1 MNLRYYHH
9 LLLLPLLSLFASCIN
24 DDYSNCVQYSL
35 TVSQTDSVGN
45 ALAAEVKGNM
55 MAYLF
60 IDGKFDRIV
69 TSDPDGS
76 YKISYDGRL
85 GNASLIAIGTSEKDS
100 AQVFTPAVGTDM
112 NSMSVSVK
120 RDSVT
125 GEYLLP
131 SSLYYGTYDISS
143 QAAGN
148 AAVYG
153 NIVMKNKPAR
163 LHVVIRQLKQY
174 FGDRDYR
181 VELSGFRNKMT
192 FSGNITGD
200 SIAYTPLSSFDS
212 SDQLVTKPINTFP
225 TQDGEHVTVSVYGD
239 TPVNGVK
246 SRASAKTFIWDTNRD
261 SDGKL
266 VTLNSGD
273 DKVIIVDCSS
283 RKLVLTVMPW
293 AVYTQHVVIP

>member
-9 LLLLPLLSLFASCIN
+9 LLLLPLLSLLASCIN
-24 DDYSNCVQYSL
+24 DDYSSCVQYSL

-45 ALAAEVKGNM
+45 ALTAEVKGNM

-76 YKISYDGRL
+76 YKISYDGKL
-85 GNASLIAIGTSEKDS
+85 GNASLVAIGTSQKDS
-100 AQVFTPAVGTDM
+100 ANMFTPAVGTDM
-112 NSMSVSVK
+112 NAMSVSVK
-120 RDSVT
+120 RDSIT

-143 QAAGN
+143 QTAGSG
-148 AAVYG
+148 AVYG
-153 NIVMKNKPAR
+153 NIIMKNKPAR

-181 VELSGFRNKMT
+181 VELSGFRSKMT
-192 FSGNITGD
+192 YSGKITGD
-200 SIAYTPLSSFDS
+200 SIVYSPSSSFEGA
-212 SDQLVTKPINTFP
+212 DQLVTKPINTFP
-225 TQDGEHVTVSVYGD
+225 TQDGEYLTVSVYGNASA
-239 TPVNGVK
+239 TGGK
-246 SRASAKTFIWDTNRD
+246 SRALAKSLIWDTNRD
-261 SDGKL
+261 IDGNL
-266 VTLNSGD
+266 VKLNSGD
-273 DKVIIVDCSS
+273 DKVVIVDCSS
-283 RKLVLTVMPW
+283 RDLVLTVMPW

>member
-1 MNLRYYHH
+1 MKLRYYHN
-9 LLLLPLLSLFASCIN
+9 LLLLPLLSLLASCIN

-35 TVSQTDSVGN
+35 IVSQTDSVGN
-45 ALAAEVKGNM
+45 ALGEAVKGNM

-85 GNASLIAIGTSEKDS
+85 GNASLVAIGSSNKDS

-143 QAAGN
+143 QAAGSG
-148 AAVYG
+148 AVYG

-181 VELSGFRNKMT
+181 VELSGFRSKMT
-192 FSGNITGD
+192 YSGKITGD
-200 SIAYTPLSSFDS
+200 SIVYSPSSSFEG
-212 SDQLVTKPINTFP
+212 SDQLVTNPINTFP
-225 TQDGEHVTVSVYGD
+225 TQDGEYLTVSVYGD
-239 TPVNGVK
+239 TPESAGK
-246 SRASAKTFIWDTNRD
+246 SRALDKTFIWDTNRD
-261 SDGKL
+261 IDGKL